1 MATQPISFVAN
12 FQWLTSYNVTSEAW
26 SIVASS
32 TDGGTANVTFFAL
45 GQDMTNSVARDS
57 VFASIKTGI
66 SAYYSGVVFTT
77 ESQVWSQVTVGLN
90 NYNQWAITLIG
101 TATDPSDTGVL
112 FFAPTNFYIAIT
124 PNLAFGVVIDSATS
138 PCPPSVNPE
147 DATDCPSCYDQSI
160 AFCDSVIEIL
170 GLDASTE
177 YDFKIT
183 DQATGK
189 VYNYTA
195 TTDGFGEA
203 DLLTADFPTGLFT
216 PYNGAF
222 TISIFDVDGNPVI
235 LTYGYV
241 NYSCIELT
249 VTNTTTIA

>member
-1 MATQPISFVAN
+1 MALSYSAILRVPQSYTILGLDSLEIWEFTFGVSSGIATIVDL
-12 FQWLTSYNVTSEAW
+12 LTLEKSLYEGYF
-26 SIVASS
+26 
-32 TDGGTANVTFFAL
+32 GGTFSWV
-45 GQDMTNSVARDS
+45 
-57 VFASIKTGI
+57 I
-66 SAYYSGVVFTT
+66 SADATYDIYTISWT
-77 ESQVWSQVTVGLN
+77 GLT
-90 NYNQWAITLIG
+90 ADP
-101 TATDPSDTGVL
+101 ATDVNILTAAFFGNPVALYISGFSGGEIVSTQFVYGELCEATGNCEV
-112 FFAPTNFYIAIT
+112 
-124 PNLAFGVVIDSATS
+124 
-138 PCPPSVNPE
+138 CPPSVNPE

-170 GLDASTE
+170 GLDADTE
-177 YDFKIT
+177 YDFKVT

-222 TISIFDVDGNPVI
+222 TISIFDVDGDPVI

>member
-1 MATQPISFVAN
+1 MALSYSAILRVPQAYTFTNLDRADFWE
-12 FQWLTSYNVTSEAW
+12 FQSGGTSGLA
-26 SIVASS
+26 SIVAVLNDEKSLLEGYY
-32 TDGGTANVTFFAL
+32 GGTF
-45 GQDMTNSVARDS
+45 SWVASSDATYDIYTIS
-57 VFASIKTGI
+57 WTGL
-66 SAYYSGVVFTT
+66 SADP
-77 ESQVWSQVTVGLN
+77 
-90 NYNQWAITLIG
+90 
-101 TATDPSDTGVL
+101 ATDPDILTSQILGNPTCLFISGFDASLVVSTSFFSTEQCEATGSCEV
-112 FFAPTNFYIAIT
+112 
-124 PNLAFGVVIDSATS
+124 
-138 PCPPSVNPE
+138 CPPSVNPD

-170 GLDASTE
+170 GLDADTE

-195 TTDGFGEA
+195 TTDVFGEA

-249 VTNTTTIA
+249 VTNTISVS

>member
-1 MATQPISFVAN
+1 MALSYSAILRVPKSYTLTTISFVDGYEFVSNSTAGGVGV
-12 FQWLTSYNVTSEAW
+12 LSMLADLK
-26 SIVASS
+26 ASHEIYF
-32 TDGGTANVTFFAL
+32 GGTYSWVVSSDATYDIYTIAWTGLTRDPATQGNLVDNSILGNPVMIFAYDETDVTL
-45 GQDMTNSVARDS
+45 
-57 VFASIKTGI
+57 VFATQYLSTEQCEATG
-66 SAYYSGVVFTT
+66 SCT
-77 ESQVWSQVTVGLN
+77 
-90 NYNQWAITLIG
+90 
-101 TATDPSDTGVL
+101 
-112 FFAPTNFYIAIT
+112 
-124 PNLAFGVVIDSATS
+124 

-222 TISIFDVDGNPVI
+222 TISIFDVNGDPVI

-249 VTNTTTIA
+249 VTNTISVS

>member
-1 MATQPISFVAN
+1 MALSYSAVLRVPIARVFTSIDYLQFWEFTSGTSSAFATIPQVLADAKTLLEGLFGGTFSWITSSDVTN
-12 FQWLTSYNVTSEAW
+12 NIYTISWSGLTSDPALDTNYGN
-26 SIVASS
+26 I
-32 TDGGTANVTFFAL
+32 TAL
-45 GQDMTNSVARDS
+45 YYLDS
-57 VFASIKTGI
+57 FGDNGSAQFI
-66 SAYYSGVVFTT
+66 S
-77 ESQVWSQVTVGLN
+77 N
-90 NYNQWAITLIG
+90 TLCE
-101 TATDPSDTGVL
+101 DTGNC
-112 FFAPTNFYIAIT
+112 PE
-124 PNLAFGVVIDSATS
+124 
-138 PCPPSVNPE
+138 CPPSVNPE

-160 AFCDSVIEIL
+160 SFCDSVIEIL
-170 GLDASTE
+170 GLDADTE

-222 TISIFDVDGNPVI
+222 TISIFDVDGDPVI

-249 VTNTTTIA
+249 VTNTTTIS

>member
-1 MATQPISFVAN
+1 MALSYSAILRVPLAFVFPNVERTDIWEFAAGGSSG
-12 FQWLTSYNVTSEAW
+12 LTTIDDVLNSEKTLLEGYYGGTFSW
-26 SIVASS
+26 VASS
-32 TDGGTANVTFFAL
+32 DVSFNIYTISWTGLTA
-45 GQDMTNSVARDS
+45 DP
-57 VFASIKTGI
+57 
-66 SAYYSGVVFTT
+66 
-77 ESQVWSQVTVGLN
+77 
-90 NYNQWAITLIG
+90 
-101 TATDPSDTGVL
+101 ATDPDLITSTVLGNPVALYVNNIGGDIAACSFFSTEQCEATGNCEV
-112 FFAPTNFYIAIT
+112 
-124 PNLAFGVVIDSATS
+124 
-138 PCPPSVNPE
+138 CPPSVNPE

-222 TISIFDVDGNPVI
+222 TISIFDVNGDPVI

>member
-1 MATQPISFVAN
+1 MALSYSAILRVPKSYTLTTISFVDGYE
-12 FQWLTSYNVTSEAW
+12 F
-26 SIVASS
+26 ASS
-32 TDGGTANVTFFAL
+32 STSGGVSVLSMLADLKASHEIYFGGTYSWIVSSDATYDIYTISWIGLTVDPTTTPPLTGGNVIGNPVMIFAYDETDIS
-45 GQDMTNSVARDS
+45 QS
-57 VFASIKTGI
+57 FATQYFSTEQCEATG
-66 SAYYSGVVFTT
+66 SCP
-77 ESQVWSQVTVGLN
+77 Q
-90 NYNQWAITLIG
+90 
-101 TATDPSDTGVL
+101 
-112 FFAPTNFYIAIT
+112 
-124 PNLAFGVVIDSATS
+124 
-138 PCPPSVNPE
+138 CPPSVNPD

-160 AFCDSVIEIL
+160 AFCDSSIEIL
-170 GLDASTE
+170 GLDADTE
-177 YDFKIT
+177 YDFEIT

-222 TISIFDVDGNPVI
+222 TISIFDTNGDPVI

-249 VTNTTTIA
+249 VTNTISVS

>member
-1 MATQPISFVAN
+1 MALSYSAILRVPLTFTFTTLNTVDGYEFTSGGASGEPSVVSMLTNLKASHETYFGGTYSWVITNDGTYDIYTIAWTGLTRDPATQGNLVDNVILGNPTFIYA
-12 FQWLTSYNVTSEAW
+12 YNDA
-26 SIVASS
+26 
-32 TDGGTANVTFFAL
+32 
-45 GQDMTNSVARDS
+45 
-57 VFASIKTGI
+57 
-66 SAYYSGVVFTT
+66 
-77 ESQVWSQVTVGLN
+77 
-90 NYNQWAITLIG
+90 
-101 TATDPSDTGVL
+101 DPSQIISTQYFSTEQCEATGSC
-112 FFAPTNFYIAIT
+112 I
-124 PNLAFGVVIDSATS
+124 

-222 TISIFDVDGNPVI
+222 TISIFDVNGDPVI

>member
-1 MATQPISFVAN
+1 MALSYSAILRVPTTRVFTSIDYLQFWEFSSGASSAFLTIPEVLASAKSLLEALFGGTFSWITSSDATNNIYTIS
-12 FQWLTSYNVTSEAW
+12 WTGLTSDPENDPTYGNITALYYQD
-26 SIVASS
+26 I
-32 TDGGTANVTFFAL
+32 GG
-45 GQDMTNSVARDS
+45 
-57 VFASIKTGI
+57 
-66 SAYYSGVVFTT
+66 
-77 ESQVWSQVTVGLN
+77 
-90 NYNQWAITLIG
+90 
-101 TATDPSDTGVL
+101 DTG
-112 FFAPTNFYIAIT
+112 
-124 PNLAFGVVIDSATS
+124 SAQFLSTS
-138 PCPPSVNPE
+138 LCEATGSCEVCPPSVNPE

-195 TTDGFGEA
+195 TTDGFGGA

-249 VTNTTTIA
+249 VTNTISVS